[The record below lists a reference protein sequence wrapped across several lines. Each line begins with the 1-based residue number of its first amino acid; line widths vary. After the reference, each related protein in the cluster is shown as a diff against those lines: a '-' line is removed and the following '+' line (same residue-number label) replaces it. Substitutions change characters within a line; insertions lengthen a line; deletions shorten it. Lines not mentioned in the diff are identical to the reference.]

1 MVPLVP
7 ALGAVICL
15 AQMVGLPLQTWLRLV
30 IWLVAGLLIYAFYSR
45 REVRQLQ
52 TAGTAN
58 AADTA
63 TRTDT
68 PNTAGT
74 EKTTDT
80 AKTAVRIR

>member
-1 MVPLVP
+1 
-7 ALGAVICL
+7 
-15 AQMVGLPLQTWLRLV
+15 MVGLPLQTWLRLV

-52 TAGTAN
+52 TAATAN